1 MEKGLSCKLIQSPF
15 CCFGHGKSIALRN
28 SSWYI
33 LLSFSSSENFL
44 HIYGLLILAYSATF
58 SILQFALLQF
68 EEIYISCSRDK
79 NQATSHENSHDWEFF
94 FLCIRWALIPLQH
107 SLSPERTIMTNKA
120 RCFFNTIVMIFL
132 DHFLQ
137 GGNFRF
143 LVTLWLFKS
152 RLFII
157 RCSCKNCPGWNYR
170 AILNHTYYDHFH
182 PQSATNGRN
191 SSALKKLTRKQA
203 KFPPCRDWP
212 MCIFYW
218 LTIVLR

>member
-44 HIYGLLILAYSATF
+44 HIYGLLILAHSATF

-120 RCFFNTIVMIFL
+120 RCFFNTIVKIFL
-132 DHFLQ
+132 W
-137 GGNFRF
+137 
-143 LVTLWLFKS
+143 VTFCRAGILDFLWLCDFLKVGC
-152 RLFII
+152 LLYAVHAKI
-157 RCSCKNCPGWNYR
+157 
-170 AILNHTYYDHFH
+170 
-182 PQSATNGRN
+182 
-191 SSALKKLTRKQA
+191 ALVG
-203 KFPPCRDWP
+203 
-212 MCIFYW
+212 
-218 LTIVLR
+218 TIGPF